1 MNQAYRVQ
9 LDLLRKMSP
18 EDKLEHVRAMT
29 IAVQRL
35 AFVGLRDQYP
45 NASDDELALRSMY
58 AGRQVDDMLAAG
70 PMVTEYVYEKPLVRF
85 IRELA
90 ARRISR
96 VYFSTVAS
104 AR

>member
-1 MNQAYRVQ
+1 MTMNQADRVQ

-45 NASDDELALRSMY
+45 NASDDELWLR
-58 AGRQVDDMLAAG
+58 
-70 PMVTEYVYEKPLVRF
+70 
-85 IRELA
+85 LA
-90 ARRISR
+90 ARRLGPELVKKI
-96 VYFSTVAS
+96 YGWEAD
-104 AR
+104 